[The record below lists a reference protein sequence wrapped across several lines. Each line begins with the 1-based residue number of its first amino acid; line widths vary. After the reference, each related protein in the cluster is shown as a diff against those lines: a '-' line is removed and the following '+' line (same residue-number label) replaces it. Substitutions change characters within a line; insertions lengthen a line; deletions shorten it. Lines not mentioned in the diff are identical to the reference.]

1 MQMLCPKCQNL
12 MKQYERNGVV
22 VDQCGDCKG
31 IFLDR
36 GELEHLL
43 DAEAAYNSRGAV
55 APPPPPPPRAYDPRD
70 DRRDDRRYDDRRGY
84 DDRRPRDDD
93 HRYDDRR
100 RDDQYYKKK
109 KRKSVFEDLF
119 DF

>member
-22 VDQCGDCKG
+22 VDQCSECRG

-43 DAEAAYNSRGAV
+43 DAEAAFNSRGAV
-55 APPPPPPPRAYDPRD
+55 PPPPPPRQDFDRGYD
-70 DRRDDRRYDDRRGY
+70 DRRPYDDRGYRDDRRYDDR
-84 DDRRPRDDD
+84 
-93 HRYDDRR
+93 
-100 RDDQYYKKK
+100 YYKK
-109 KRKSVFEDLF
+109 
-119 DF
+119 

>member
-22 VDQCGDCKG
+22 VDQCSECRG

-43 DAEAAYNSRGAV
+43 DAEEAFLSRSAA
-55 APPPPPPPRAYDPRD
+55 APPPPPPPSRPAYDPRY
-70 DRRDDRRYDDRRGY
+70 DDRRYDDRRHY
-84 DDRRPRDDD
+84 DDRDG
-93 HRYDDRR
+93 YDRR
-100 RDDQYYKKK
+100 RDDKYYKKK
-109 KRKSVFEDLF
+109 KRKSMFEELF